1 MQVLEGVLCPIWGVA
16 HSLGSAAFH
25 PRSKWKSC
33 QSYEKVLLQLR
44 LSEVIFE
51 GDEIISNTSQCLTGW
66 WWAAGVGMTN
76 KHLEKSQSGKPR
88 VASAV
93 RGMSELTLARTGAIF
108 AEPSA
113 MGSFSGGRHLMDILG
128 IPGDY

>member
-16 HSLGSAAFH
+16 QSLGSAAFH
-25 PRSKWKSC
+25 PRSKWKSF
-33 QSYEKVLLQLR
+33 QPYEKFLLQLR

-51 GDEIISNTSQCLTGW
+51 GDEVISNTSQCFTRGGW
-66 WWAAGVGMTN
+66 GGWVTS

-93 RGMSELTLARTGAIF
+93 RGMSKLILARTGAVS

-113 MGSFSGGRHLMDILG
+113 MGSFSGGRHLMDILR